1 MSVHVTVS
9 AFVASSTLPF
19 TVSVASG
26 VINQSVT
33 VFNSAGH
40 TNNSAPVPHVLVP
53 AVTSAGVDFSTLPA
67 TVSLALGVL
76 APPVSSIH
84 APAWYFWKSQT
95 AVLYT
100 LIQLLGEG
108 IAVSLAVSSAYIAS
122 FVYPV
127 VITLSNVCVH
137 VQVLLVSVQALL
149 LTAVLMSFQKA

>member
-67 TVSLALGVL
+67 TISLAFAFTPLALGCRDH
-76 APPVSSIH
+76 PC
-84 APAWYFWKSQT
+84 
-95 AVLYT
+95 
-100 LIQLLGEG
+100 
-108 IAVSLAVSSAYIAS
+108 AS
-122 FVYPV
+122 
-127 VITLSNVCVH
+127 
-137 VQVLLVSVQALL
+137 
-149 LTAVLMSFQKA
+149 